1 MSWGVIRAAKEVMV
15 RTPTKIKIP
24 TRGEYVLPN
33 HTARISHHRLLLLY
47 SFKCGQTDG
56 VETPT
61 SSNAAELNGSATTTL
76 RGMQVFYRYC
86 QLFGSIDCLIVDSIF
101 YNLKNIG
108 LGVWSVYI
116 PVGSYQ
122 TACVTPWPLVFTP

>member
-33 HTARISHHRLLLLY
+33 HDSYTARVSHHRLILLY
-47 SFKCGQTDG
+47 SFKCGQTEG

-61 SSNAAELNGSATTTL
+61 SSNAAELNGRPNHSILCNYNAPWHAGILSLLPTIRL
-76 RGMQVFYRYC
+76 DSVFN
-86 QLFGSIDCLIVDSIF
+86 
-101 YNLKNIG
+101 NLN
-108 LGVWSVYI
+108 
-116 PVGSYQ
+116 
-122 TACVTPWPLVFTP
+122 